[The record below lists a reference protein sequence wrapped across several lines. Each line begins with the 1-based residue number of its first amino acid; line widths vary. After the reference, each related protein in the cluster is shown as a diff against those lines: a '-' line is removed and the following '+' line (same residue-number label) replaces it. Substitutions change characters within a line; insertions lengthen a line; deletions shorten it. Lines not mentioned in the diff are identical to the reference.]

1 MSRKWSSRWRII
13 QKQTN
18 MPMEEWVSPSEF
30 ARRLHKSTTYVYSL
44 IREKK
49 VEYKSFK
56 RGKYVGYLIHSN
68 NGK

>member
-1 MSRKWSSRWRII
+1 MDEWISVSEYARK
-13 QKQTN
+13 
-18 MPMEEWVSPSEF
+18 VG
-30 ARRLHKSTTYVYSL
+30 KSTTYVYSM
-44 IREKK
+44 IRDKK